1 MRMGIASMAELTRQQ
16 LCAELSVSE
25 SSIYRAEREGLPFTP
40 VGKRTK
46 RYDLDECKRWF
57 RARGV
62 QCQSGQT
69 KEDGDTLPFK
79 LMDAAFTELSRKVH
93 LRAVPSKSKPPSESH
108 LDDAA

>member
-1 MRMGIASMAELTRQQ
+1 MSELNRQQ
-16 LCAELSVSE
+16 LCAELAVSE
-25 SSIYRAEREGLPFTP
+25 STVRRLELAGLPYTP
-40 VGKRTK
+40 VGRSK
-46 RYDLDECKRWF
+46 RYDLAECKAWL
-57 RARGV
+57 RGR